1 MDHTTFSGRM
11 KKDRIY
17 MAERIFNI
25 TLEII
30 CLLTGEDCTVVNKCG
45 EPVTPSSRSRL
56 TRGWSRTQRSILLDK
71 ANNDEKILDLTNKII
86 ELLTGEVSIR
96 CQDITVYFSME
107 EWEYIEGHKD
117 LYKDIMMEDRQPLT
131 IPGLSEAK
139 NKEKFTS
146 PRNINLTTTD
156 IYVPTQ
162 YPSTPIN
169 PQSFL
174 GDGENLSDTDIYIQY
189 PTIHIKE
196 ESASGEDG
204 NVTDTDMY
212 ADNIQL
218 YPTMYIK
225 EESTSCEEGNI
236 TDTDTYTEQT
246 HYSSTD
252 QAADTIDSTSE
263 YHSYYPNNL
272 DLHKHDVV
280 QEEPPSIICSEC
292 GECFST
298 DSMLVL
304 HQRIHGGRKIHSCP
318 ECGMCFSNSTYLSSH
333 LKTHT
338 IEKPFA
344 CSECGKRFANNEDCV
359 KHENAHTVRRPYIC
373 NVCGKYFSNNS
384 NRVRHQKIHTDEK
397 PFSCNEC
404 GKSFRRKTHLTI
416 HSRVHTGE
424 KPFNCPECGKC
435 FSCSAH
441 LTAHRRI
448 HRREAVFLV

>member
-1 MDHTTFSGRM
+1 MFLDNENE
-11 KKDRIY
+11 K
-17 MAERIFNI
+17 
-25 TLEII
+25 EI
-30 CLLTGEDCTVVNKCG
+30 L
-45 EPVTPSSRSRL
+45 
-56 TRGWSRTQRSILLDK
+56 
-71 ANNDEKILDLTNKII
+71 ALTNKII
-86 ELLTGEVSIR
+86 ELLTGEVPIR
-96 CQDITVYFSME
+96 CQDVAVYFSME
-107 EWEYIEGHKD
+107 EWEYLEGHIDLHKD
-117 LYKDIMMEDRQPLT
+117 FMMEDHKLHT
-131 IPGLSEAK
+131 SPGISKAEI
-139 NKEKFTS
+139 KEKMIL
-146 PRNINLTTTD
+146 PRSTNLTVTD
-156 IYVPTQ
+156 IGE
-162 YPSTPIN
+162 YPSKPKKC
-169 PQSFL
+169 L
-174 GDGENLSDTDIYIQY
+174 DVGKNLTNNAIYLQY
-189 PTIHIKE
+189 PTVNIKE

-204 NVTDTDMY
+204 IDTDTY
-212 ADNIQL
+212 VNNIQL
-218 YPTMYIK
+218 YPLIHIK
-225 EESTSCEEGNI
+225 EESVSCEEDNI

-252 QAADTIDSTSE
+252 QAADIIDITTEYQNYYTS
-263 YHSYYPNNL
+263 NV
-272 DLHKHDVV
+272 DIHKNDPV
-280 QEEPPSIICSEC
+280 QEEAPSIICSEC
-292 GECFST
+292 GECFSS

-304 HQRIHGGRKIHSCP
+304 HQRVHGGRNLHSCP
-318 ECGMCFSNSTYLSSH
+318 ECGMCFSNSTYFSSH

-344 CSECGKRFANNEDCV
+344 CSECGKCFANNEDCL

>member
-1 MDHTTFSGRM
+1 MDHMNFSEKM
-11 KKDRIY
+11 EKDRIY

-45 EPVTPSSRSRL
+45 EPVTPSSPSRL
-56 TRGWSRTQRSILLDK
+56 ARGWSRTQRSIMVLEK
-71 ANNDEKILDLTNKII
+71 GNNDQKILLLTNKII
-86 ELLTGEVSIR
+86 QLLTE
-96 CQDITVYFSME
+96 E
-107 EWEYIEGHKD
+107 EWEYVEEHKD
-117 LYKDIMMEDRQPLT
+117 LYEDIVMENHQPLAS
-131 IPGLSEAK
+131 PGLSEEKSKGKSASQK
-139 NKEKFTS
+139 NL
-146 PRNINLTTTD
+146 NLTTTD

-162 YPSTPIN
+162 YPSSQIN
-169 PQSFL
+169 SKSFL
-174 GDGENLSDTDIYIQY
+174 GDGGSLSDADIYIHY

-196 ESASGEDG
+196 ESFSDEDE
-204 NVTDTDMY
+204 NVTDTDVY
-212 ADNIQL
+212 TDNIQL
-218 YPTMYIK
+218 YSSTPIK
-225 EESTSCEEGNI
+225 DESTSCEEGNV
-236 TDTDTYTEQT
+236 TDTDIYTEQT

-252 QAADTIDSTSE
+252 HAADTIDSTSDFQN
-263 YHSYYPNNL
+263 YYSDNI
-272 DLHKHDVV
+272 DLHKNDAV

-304 HQRIHGGRKIHSCP
+304 HQRIHGGRKMHSCP

-344 CSECGKRFANNEDCV
+344 CSECGKRFANNDDCV

>member
-1 MDHTTFSGRM
+1 MAFSG
-11 KKDRIY
+11 KTEKDGLY

-30 CLLTGEDCTVVNKCG
+30 CLLTGEDCTVVNRCG
-45 EPVTPSSRSRL
+45 EPVTPNDRSCL
-56 TRGWSRTQRSILLDK
+56 TRGWGSTQSSIVLLDK
-71 ANNDEKILDLTNKII
+71 GNKEQKILELTNKII
-86 ELLTGEVSIR
+86 ELLTGEVPVR
-96 CQDITVYFSME
+96 CQDVTVYFSME
-107 EWEYIEGHKD
+107 EWEYLEDHKD
-117 LYKDIMMEDRQPLT
+117 LYKDVIVENCKLLAS
-131 IPGLSEAK
+131 PGLSEAITK
-139 NKEKFTS
+139 QKLAS
-146 PRNINLTTTD
+146 PGSTNLTTSDTD
-156 IYVPTQ
+156 APTQ
-162 YPSTPIN
+162 YPVTHSSPK
-169 PQSFL
+169 SFL
-174 GDGENLSDTDIYIQY
+174 DDGGNVSDTNVYIEY

-196 ESASGEDG
+196 ESASADDG
-204 NVTDTDMY
+204 DATDTY
-212 ADNIQL
+212 TDNNPL
-218 YPTMYIK
+218 YPSAHIK
-225 EESTSCEEGNI
+225 EESTSCEEGNV
-236 TDTDTYTEQT
+236 TDSDTYPEQT
-246 HYSSTD
+246 HYTSTD
-252 QAADTIDSTSE
+252 PAADTIDGTFE
-263 YHSYYPNNL
+263 YQNYYATNVALQQN
-272 DLHKHDVV
+272 DVG
-280 QEEPPSIICSEC
+280 QKEPPSIICSEC

-304 HQRIHGGRKIHSCP
+304 HQRVHGGRKIYSCP

-333 LKTHT
+333 LKTHA
-338 IEKPFA
+338 IEKPFS
-344 CSECGKRFANNEDCV
+344 CSECGKRFATNEDCV
-359 KHENAHTVRRPYIC
+359 KHENAHTVRKPYIC

>member
-1 MDHTTFSGRM
+1 MVFDNGNTE
-11 KKDRIY
+11 K
-17 MAERIFNI
+17 
-25 TLEII
+25 EI
-30 CLLTGEDCTVVNKCG
+30 LALTH
-45 EPVTPSSRSRL
+45 
-56 TRGWSRTQRSILLDK
+56 
-71 ANNDEKILDLTNKII
+71 KII
-86 ELLTGEVSIR
+86 ELLSSEVAVR
-96 CQDITVYFSME
+96 CEDVTVYFSME
-107 EWEYIEGHKD
+107 EWEYLEGHID
-117 LYKDIMMEDRQPLT
+117 LYKDFMMEYHQLH
-131 IPGLSEAK
+131 ISPGIYEAES
-139 NKEKFTS
+139 KEKLS
-146 PRNINLTTTD
+146 LPRSTNLITTD
-156 IYVPTQ
+156 VNESTQ
-162 YPSTPIN
+162 YPSEPIH
-169 PQSFL
+169 FL
-174 GDGENLSDTDIYIQY
+174 DGGENLSNNDVYIQY

-204 NVTDTDMY
+204 DDTDTY

-218 YPTMYIK
+218 YPSLDIK
-225 EESTSCEEGNI
+225 EESVSYEEENI
-236 TDTDTYTEQT
+236 TDTETFIEQT

-252 QAADTIDSTSE
+252 QAPDIIDITSE
-263 YHSYYPNNL
+263 YQNYYTSNVN
-272 DLHKHDVV
+272 LHKSDAV
-280 QEEPPSIICSEC
+280 QEELPSIICSEC
-292 GECFST
+292 GECFSS
-298 DSMLVL
+298 DSMLIL
-304 HQRIHGGRKIHSCP
+304 HQRVHGGRKIHSCP

-333 LKTHT
+333 LKSHT

-344 CSECGKRFANNEDCV
+344 CSECGKRFANHEDCL

>member
-1 MDHTTFSGRM
+1 ME
-11 KKDRIY
+11 KDRLY

-45 EPVTPSSRSRL
+45 ERVTPSSHSYL
-56 TRGWSRTQRSILLDK
+56 TRGCRSTQSSIILLDK
-71 ANNDEKILDLTNKII
+71 GNNDQKILDLTNKII
-86 ELLTGEVSIR
+86 ELLTGEVPIR
-96 CQDITVYFSME
+96 CQDVTVYFSME
-107 EWEYIEGHKD
+107 EWEYIEGHQD
-117 LYKDIMMEDRQPLT
+117 VYKDIMMENCKLLT
-131 IPGLSEAK
+131 SPGVPEAK
-139 NKEKFTS
+139 IKEKLSS
-146 PRNINLTTTD
+146 PRNVNLTATD

-162 YPSTPIN
+162 YPSTDMN
-169 PQSFL
+169 SKSFL
-174 GDGENLSDTDIYIQY
+174 CDGGNSSDTDFYIEC

-196 ESASGEDG
+196 ESDEDE
-204 NVTDTDMY
+204 NDTDTY

-218 YPTMYIK
+218 YPLTLTK
-225 EESTSCEEGNI
+225 EKTTSCEKGDI
-236 TDTDTYTEQT
+236 TDIDICTEQT
-246 HYSSTD
+246 YYSSAD
-252 QAADTIDSTSE
+252 QGADAE
-263 YHSYYPNNL
+263 FQNYYPDNV
-272 DLHKHDVV
+272 DLRKNEAV

-304 HQRIHGGRKIHSCP
+304 HQRVHGGRKIHCCP

-333 LKTHT
+333 LKNHT

-344 CSECGKRFANNEDCV
+344 CSECGKRFANNEECV
-359 KHENAHTVRRPYIC
+359 KHENAHTIRRPYIC

-424 KPFNCPECGKC
+424 KPFNCLECGKC